1 MQLINWYPGHIA
13 KAQREL
19 KEKSKLVDIIIEML
33 DARLPISS
41 HFSFIEEKMK
51 NKERIILLN
60 KKDLAEMEQ
69 TNSAINFWKTKN
81 IKALAFDTSSNKD
94 LSNLKA
100 ILKQYHKDLSNK
112 LSKKG
117 ILPRSLR
124 VMIVGI
130 PNIGKS
136 TLINRLVGK
145 KSTKVQNKPG
155 VTKTTQ
161 WVKIA
166 DNIDL
171 LDTPGII
178 IPRFENQLLALKLVI
193 IGSIPTQSFESVQ
206 TSIEII
212 NFLNKIKPKFL
223 NGIIENFSLEN
234 FGKFRN
240 FLKTGGQI
248 DINRAANVFLSEL
261 RDGKFGRLSLE

>member
-13 KAQREL
+13 KAQRQL
-19 KEKSKLVDIIIEML
+19 KDNSKLVDLIIEMV
-33 DARLPISS
+33 DSRLPISS
-41 HFSFIEEKMK
+41 HFSFIEEQIKH
-51 NKERIILLN
+51 KEKIILLN
-60 KKDLAEMEQ
+60 KKDLAEIQE
-69 TNSAINFWKTKN
+69 TNNAVNYWKSKGVTAIP
-81 IKALAFDTSSNKD
+81 FDTVNNKD
-94 LSNLKA
+94 IV
-100 ILKQYHKDLSNK
+100 ILKNVLGQYHKKLSQK

-117 ILPRSLR
+117 IRPRSIR
-124 VMIVGI
+124 VMIVGL

-155 VTKTTQ
+155 VTRNTQ

-178 IPRFENQLLALKLVI
+178 IPKFEDQTLALKLVI
-193 IGSIPTQSFESVQ
+193 IGSIPVQSFEPVQ

-212 NFLNKIKPKFL
+212 NLINKVKPRFLNNIV
-223 NGIIENFSLEN
+223 EDFSLEN

-240 FLKTGGQI
+240 FLKSGAQI
-248 DINRAANVFLSEL
+248 DINRSANVFLSEL
-261 RDGKFGRLSLE
+261 RDGKLGRLSLE

>member
-19 KEKSKLVDIIIEML
+19 KENSKLVDIIIEML

-41 HFSFIEEKMK
+41 HFTFIEEKIK
-51 NKERIILLN
+51 NKEKIILLN
-60 KKDLAEMEQ
+60 KKDLAEIEG
-69 TNSAINFWKTKN
+69 TNRALDFWNKKN
-81 IKALAFDTSSNKD
+81 INALAFDTSNNKD
-94 LSNLKA
+94 ILALKN
-100 ILKQYHKDLSNK
+100 ILKQYHKK
-112 LSKKG
+112 LSEKLAQKG
-117 ILPRSLR
+117 VLPRSLR
-124 VMIVGI
+124 VMIVGL

-136 TLINRLVGK
+136 TLINRFVGK

-155 VTKTTQ
+155 VTKSIQ

-166 DNIDL
+166 DNVDL

-178 IPRFENQLLALKLVI
+178 IPKFEDQLLALKLVI
-193 IGSIPTQSFESVQ
+193 IGSIPIQSFEPVK

-212 NFLNKIKPKFL
+212 NFLNQIKPNFL
-223 NGIIENFSLEN
+223 NNILENFSLES

-240 FLKTGGQI
+240 FLKIGGQI
-248 DINRAANVFLSEL
+248 DINRSANVFLSEL
-261 RDGKFGRLSLE
+261 RDGKFGRLNLE